1 MYNKSHTRASPYI
14 IGMLSG
20 NLFMK
25 LQNSGFKLSQFTATV
40 SFFFSIVVLGLC
52 MASGNLLGLNN
63 QAGYDPLISGIYAAV
78 NRLVW
83 AFGTA
88 VFVLSLSFGDI
99 RKWTY
104 FWEIATLK
112 TSINSFIYFGTSEYF
127 GTWYQAYFWDSFSC
141 QDPLVLGMHTSR
153 RKLSKQNAASLLA
166 VEQLGNH
173 GD

>member
-25 LQNSGFKLSQFTATV
+25 LQNSGYKLSQFTATV
-40 SFFFSIVVLGLC
+40 SFFFSVVVLGLC

-63 QAGYDPLISGIYAAV
+63 QAEYDPLISGIYAAV

-112 TSINSFIYFGTSEYF
+112 TSIISFIYFGTSEYF
-127 GTWYQAYFWDSFSC
+127 LVPSLFLG
-141 QDPLVLGMHTSR
+141 LVLLPRSLECIHQEENYPNE
-153 RKLSKQNAASLLA
+153 KLPVRLQ
-166 VEQLGNH
+166 
-173 GD
+173 